1 MDNNAAAV
9 LTAALVGLQNVV
21 AALREGRIALLFTFS
36 ERADENIKEFI

>member
-1 MDNNAAAV
+1 MNNNAAAI
-9 LTAALVGLQNVV
+9 LATALVSLQNVV